1 MIHLSI
7 LSDFCTWWPFW
18 WIVPFLLGCAFGYLS
33 LGKYK
38 SRLKKLESEVRD
50 ERASVYK
57 YEKLY
62 QKCQKEA
69 TLKDNKI
76 ENDAKTVADLEKR
89 LSSAKKDILLLKSLP
104 QKEPVL
110 PPKADNSIADVSKPP
125 SQNSKEE
132 GVTANKEDKQSRI
145 TDSLKS
151 SNLQI
156 IQGIGPKIET
166 LLFENGIKN
175 WKDLSSKSF
184 GELRAMLD
192 NYGTR
197 YSIVDPSDWSK
208 QASLAH
214 KSQWNAL
221 IKLQNE
227 IGNSSKLQRVL
238 VRLGLA

>member
-1 MIHLSI
+1 MILSFF
-7 LSDFCTWWPFW
+7 SDFCASWPFW
-18 WIVPFLLGCAFGYLS
+18 WISPFVLGCLFGYFTW
-33 LGKYK
+33 GTYK
-38 SRLKKLESEVRD
+38 SKLTKLQNELREQ
-50 ERASVYK
+50 RALGYK
-57 YEKLY
+57 FEKL
-62 QKCQKEA
+62 
-69 TLKDNKI
+69 LKQC
-76 ENDAKTVADLEKR
+76 ENDVSEKNKDIQLEKSNNLELQR
-89 LSSAKKDILLLKSLP
+89 KLRKSQQQLSAQNASHAKSIEAKATSKNDLGTIGP
-104 QKEPVL
+104 QLRSPQS
-110 PPKADNSIADVSKPP
+110 PQANIP
-125 SQNSKEE
+125 SKE
-132 GVTANKEDKQSRI
+132 QSKR
-145 TDSLKS
+145 TTVLKS

-175 WKDLSSKSF
+175 WEDLSSKSF

-214 KSQWNAL
+214 KSKWKAL

-238 VRLGLA
+238 LRLGLA